1 VAELIV
7 DIVTPER
14 LVFSGR
20 ANELRAPGWN
30 GEFDV
35 LPGHQLYLSL
45 LHGGV
50 LTLVTEGGEQRFAI
64 GRGFAEAGPDRVT
77 ILTEH
82 CVAPADVDRA
92 ASERELATALED
104 LLGLN
109 GFDDKALAVVE
120 ERIER
125 ARAELAL

>member
-1 VAELIV
+1 MAELTV

-20 ANELRAPGWN
+20 ASELRAPGWN

-35 LPGHQLYLSL
+35 LPGHQLYLAL

-50 LTLVTEGGEQRFAI
+50 LTLVTQAGEQRFAI
-64 GRGFAEAGPDRVT
+64 GRGFAEAGPGRVT
-77 ILTEH
+77 VLVEH
-82 CVAPADVDRA
+82 CVAPAEVDRA
-92 ASERELATALED
+92 AAEKELADAQEE
-104 LLGLN
+104 LLAIN
-109 GFDDKALAVVE
+109 SFDEQAHAVVA

-125 ARAELAL
+125 ARAALAI